1 MLLARL
7 FGPRVKA
14 DGHASLS
21 QIRSQMLVSSLERY
35 DGELLEK
42 SQLLCGPS
50 RQSSVL
56 QILELA
62 LYRLS
67 NNLLAEEATDEFTR
81 WLIKQQQDGMLA
93 LFLKTQLPTVH
104 ACATKIL
111 ESVLRVGDVDF
122 LELLIDTGI
131 DISPLKGVCG
141 GRNLVHAASQGNPQI
156 VHILLKN
163 GADVNILPSKQYPST
178 ALQSATSKG
187 HAHIVQ
193 ILLKAG
199 ANVDA
204 VSAFDDRNTA
214 LSKAVDQENVEL
226 VRILLTA
233 GANVGAVSA
242 FDDCNTALSKAVDQE
257 NVELVRILLTAG
269 ANIDICTIDDIP
281 AIAHSALHSHD
292 ELYQILVSASSE
304 DYSSITFY
312 GVSKAAGT
320 AQALSE
326 YLAEKGKTGDL
337 EQEVLE
343 SALLDLCDEQDHT
356 AVISLLDI
364 GVDPNCLLSS
374 TIGGPLRSA
383 VSGRDVELIKILL
396 QAGADV
402 NTPGILSS
410 AISHDIEMLQFML
423 DEGADINTHG
433 EEALRHAAYIGN
445 FEAVEFLLLSG
456 VDVNA
461 GDEFEIYT
469 VLQKAVLGERIGLVK
484 VLLNAGADVNGISYR
499 EGHQTALEIAVG
511 KVVSKNPQELEMVQ
525 VLLAAGADVNIPKEF
540 RIGVSIL
547 QSAIAKGNE
556 ELISIL
562 LKGGADVNSPPTG
575 EEGRSPVQEAAT
587 TGNLSQIKLLLEL
600 GAKINAPAGD
610 YHGRTAIQAAS
621 SAELPTMELIDF
633 LLDAGADMNAPAGH
647 NGGVTALQGAAIRGH
662 MRIALKFLEAGADVN
677 AAAAIVNGRTAL
689 DGAAEHG
696 RLDMVQMLLNAGACG
711 DSTKSHRFDK
721 AIELARENGHFAI
734 ASLLERA

>member
-7 FGPRVKA
+7 FGPRMKA

-42 SQLLCGPS
+42 FQLLCGPS
-50 RQSSVL
+50 SQPSVL

-67 NNLLAEEATDEFTR
+67 NNLLAEKATDEFTR
-81 WLIKQQQDGMLA
+81 WLIRQQQDGLLA

-141 GRNLVHAASQGNPQI
+141 GRNLVHAAYQRNPQI
-156 VHILLKN
+156 VQILLKN
-163 GADVNILPSKQYPST
+163 GADVNILPSEQYRST
-178 ALQSATSKG
+178 ALQSATSRG

-193 ILLKAG
+193 VLLKAG

-214 LSKAVDQENVEL
+214 LSKAVDL
-226 VRILLTA
+226 
-233 GANVGAVSA
+233 
-242 FDDCNTALSKAVDQE
+242 E

-269 ANIDICTIDDIP
+269 ANIDICTIENQP
-281 AIAHSALHSHD
+281 AIVYSALRRNVWSALERHE
-292 ELYQILVSASSE
+292 ELHQILVSASSE
-304 DYSSITFY
+304 DYSSITIY
-312 GVSKAAGT
+312 GVSEAAGT
-320 AQALSE
+320 GTQALSE

-343 SALLDLCDEQDHT
+343 SALIYLCDKSDHT

-364 GVDPNCLLSS
+364 GVDPNCLK
-374 TIGGPLRSA
+374 IREGDPLRNA
-383 VSGRDVELIKILL
+383 VSGGDVKLIKILL

-410 AISHDIEMLQFML
+410 AISCFHGIGMLQFML

-433 EEALRHAAYIGN
+433 EKALRHAAYIGN
-445 FEAVEFLLLSG
+445 FEAVHFLLLSG

-461 GDEFEIYT
+461 GAKFKLT
-469 VLQKAVLGERIGLVK
+469 VLQKAVLGKRIGLVK

-499 EGHQTALEIAVG
+499 VGHQTALEIAVG
-511 KVVSKNPQELEMVQ
+511 GVVSINPQELEMVQ

-562 LKGGADVNSPPTG
+562 LKGGADVNSPPRG
-575 EEGRSPVQEAAT
+575 KEGRSPVQEAARM
-587 TGNLSQIKLLLEL
+587 GNLSLIKLLLEL

-610 YHGRTAIQAAS
+610 YYGRTAIQAAS
-621 SAELPTMELIDF
+621 SAELPKMELIDF

-677 AAAAIVNGRTAL
+677 AAAAIVDGRTAL